1 MPRFRLA
8 LALLLGTAFA
18 AGADEPLPPI
28 RNRDF
33 PSVSKRAPFFEERVN
48 AADAEVRKRVL
59 LEVGYFF
66 DIPDPEYTAFLRRM
80 MRDPDPVVRG
90 RAILKLH
97 DLWVPVEVKD
107 LPQTF
112 AGYHDGQLI
121 DLEDTR
127 TVPGLVAA
135 CHARSAEAGYAAY
148 VLGLLRQKAAVPDLR
163 KLAAH
168 ENIFVRYAAARAL
181 LDCGDKEGARPI
193 LEKVIRSQLAL
204 YASPAADPGGRAPY
218 YAAVS
223 CRAFMELGSS
233 EKKVGLE
240 KLIAL
245 AGHLERSA
253 GVNDQAQLPAVR
265 QLLAAVTGR
274 YFLSG
279 AEARKWYEQ
288 EYGVLPPP

>member
-1 MPRFRLA
+1 
-8 LALLLGTAFA
+8 
-18 AGADEPLPPI
+18 
-28 RNRDF
+28 
-33 PSVSKRAPFFEERVN
+33 
-48 AADAEVRKRVL
+48 
-59 LEVGYFF
+59 
-66 DIPDPEYTAFLRRM
+66 
-80 MRDPDPVVRG
+80 
-90 RAILKLH
+90 
-97 DLWVPVEVKD
+97 VPVEVKD

-121 DLEDTR
+121 DREDTR
-127 TVPGLVAA
+127 TVPGLVEA
-135 CHARSAEAGYAAY
+135 CHTRSAEAGYAVY
-148 VLGLLRQKAAVPDLR
+148 VLGLLRHKAAVPELR

-204 YASPAADPGGRAPY
+204 YASPAVDPEGREPY

-223 CRAFMELGSS
+223 CRAFMELGPA

-240 KLIAL
+240 KLMAL

-253 GVNDQAQLPAVR
+253 GVNDQAHLPAVR

-288 EYGVLPPP
+288 EYGRPGVGVLPPP